1 MGNGL
6 SGARQVLKE
15 LTRAVAV
22 LSLLLFALGLTQ
34 PGTAAPPTAAVASL
48 VASIISVAPLCGGG
62 DAHGDVSHG
71 ACHACRFGV
80 VALPAP
86 PCTAERAFVAPVAVS
101 YAAFPVQ
108 PAFARQRATALSRAP
123 PFA

>member
-48 VASIISVAPLCGGG
+48 VA
-62 DAHGDVSHG
+62 
-71 ACHACRFGV
+71 
-80 VALPAP
+80 
-86 PCTAERAFVAPVAVS
+86 PVAVS